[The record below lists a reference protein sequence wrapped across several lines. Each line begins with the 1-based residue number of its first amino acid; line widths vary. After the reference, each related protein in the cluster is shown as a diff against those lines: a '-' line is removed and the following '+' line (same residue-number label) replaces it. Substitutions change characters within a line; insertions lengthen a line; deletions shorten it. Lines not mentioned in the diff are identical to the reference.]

1 MKKLLTISI
10 LLALTGLI
18 ACEDKAT
25 QQQDFDFSNQQT
37 SEEIK
42 QLETIIAKN
51 PGDLNSLSYLA
62 DLYFEAGQY
71 NEALQVYDK
80 AIAVDPAC
88 ADCFNDRGL
97 ALFYLGDASAALES
111 FDTAV
116 TLRPG
121 FTRAWLSKG
130 FVLTAEGRYQEAIVP
145 LNKVKEL
152 DSTGALAQQADKYL
166 AEAAGK
172 NLQ

>member
-1 MKKLLTISI
+1 MKKLLIISI
-10 LLALTGLI
+10 LLALTGLV
-18 ACEDKAT
+18 ACEDKAN
-25 QQQDFDFSNQQT
+25 QQQVFDFSNQQP
-37 SEEIK
+37 SAEIK
-42 QLETIIAKN
+42 QLEAIIAKN

-97 ALFYLGDASAALES
+97 ALFYLGDATAALES

-116 TLRPG
+116 ALKPG
-121 FTRAWLSKG
+121 FTQAWLSKG
-130 FVLTAEGRYQEAIVP
+130 FVLTSEGRYQEAIAP
-145 LNKVKEL
+145 LNRVKEL
-152 DSTGALAQQADKYL
+152 DSTGVLAQQADKYL

-172 NLQ
+172 NLP

>member
-1 MKKLLTISI
+1 MKKLLIISI
-10 LLALTGLI
+10 LLALTGLV
-18 ACEDKAT
+18 ACEDKAN
-25 QQQDFDFSNQQT
+25 QQQVFDFSNQQP
-37 SEEIK
+37 SAEIK

-80 AIAVDPAC
+80 TIAVDPTC

-97 ALFYLGDASAALES
+97 ALFYLGDAAAALES

-116 TLRPG
+116 ALKPG
-121 FTRAWLSKG
+121 FTQAWLSKG
-130 FVLTAEGRYQEAIVP
+130 FVLTEEGRYQEAIAP

-152 DSTGALAQQADKYL
+152 DTSGALALQADQYL

-172 NLQ
+172 NLP